1 MKVVLTML
9 VRNEADVVEA
19 QIAHHLNAGVDFVVA
34 IDNEST
40 DGTSDVLEAYARE
53 GHLVRLPRSGGVQ
66 ESPWRTH
73 MAQLAAVE
81 YGADWVF
88 NADGDEFFWPR
99 GESLKAVLAAV
110 PARFGVLHAPSHVF
124 VPVFDGP
131 AFFAERMTLRFTP
144 DAALNDPVSIYRPY
158 TKLVHRAD
166 PGVVID
172 RGNHSLLA
180 GDLRPMHGW
189 HPIEVLHFPLR
200 SAEQLAEKQRKWN
213 RYPDVRAGG
222 WYELAERLQAS
233 GRLSDHVDDV
243 KLDEKTIARG
253 LTAGYLTRDTR
264 LRDALR
270 ELQVPAGMGER
281 ARSSRGHV
289 PLPRA
294 TPGVEQAVDI
304 SMRISADLVR
314 LSRDLD
320 VIEARITRLAGRS
333 R

>member
-1 MKVVLTML
+1 MKLVLTML
-9 VRNEADVVEA
+9 VRNEADVVDA

-189 HPIEVLHFPLR
+189 YPIEVLHFPLR
-200 SAEQLAEKQRKWN
+200 SAAQLAEKQRMWN
-213 RYPDVRAGG
+213 AYLGSRSWG
-222 WYELAERLQAS
+222 WYERAGRLQAS
-233 GRLSDHVDDV
+233 GRLSDHVADV
-243 KLDEKTIARG
+243 ALDEGTIALG
-253 LTAGYLTRDTR
+253 LEAGHLTRDTR
-264 LRDALR
+264 LRDVLR
-270 ELQVPAGMGER
+270 ELRVDAGPAER
-281 ARSSRGHV
+281 SRPSGRHV
-289 PLPRA
+289 PLRPA
-294 TPGVEQAVDI
+294 APGAEQVVDI
-304 SMRISADLVR
+304 SMRISAELVR

-320 VIEARITRLAGRS
+320 VMEARVPRLAGRA